1 MKKRVRA
8 QDLIRFQGALRTD
21 ERSANTVSKYLRDA
35 AKFQKFL
42 EQDYFSCLSKQ
53 AVIAYKERLTRQYK
67 PSSVNS
73 MLAAINGFLVFLGR
87 PDCKVKLLKIQ
98 RTNFRL
104 SERELSRSEY
114 RRLLDAAKQKGDE
127 RMYLLMQAICCTG
140 IRVSELRYITV
151 ETLKYG
157 MTRVNNK
164 GRERAVLLPRELRKA
179 LLQYCAR
186 HDIRCG
192 PVFVTRNGLPMNR
205 SNIWAAMKRLCRMAG
220 VDPQKVFPH
229 NLRHLF
235 ALTYYVQEKDIAHLA
250 DILGHASIETTR
262 IYTSVSGDRYQRS
275 LSRMQLFDTI

>member
-114 RRLLDAAKQKGDE
+114 RRLLDAAKQRGDE

-186 HDIRCG
+186 HDIRRG

-220 VDPQKVFPH
+220 VDSQKVFPH

>member
-1 MKKRVRA
+1 
-8 QDLIRFQGALRTD
+8 
-21 ERSANTVSKYLRDA
+21 
-35 AKFQKFL
+35 
-42 EQDYFSCLSKQ
+42 
-53 AVIAYKERLTRQYK
+53 
-67 PSSVNS
+67 
-73 MLAAINGFLVFLGR
+73 
-87 PDCKVKLLKIQ
+87 
-98 RTNFRL
+98 
-104 SERELSRSEY
+104 
-114 RRLLDAAKQKGDE
+114 
-127 RMYLLMQAICCTG
+127 
-140 IRVSELRYITV
+140 
-151 ETLKYG
+151 

-186 HDIRCG
+186 HDIRRG

-220 VDPQKVFPH
+220 VDSQKVFPH

>member
-114 RRLLDAAKQKGDE
+114 RRLLDAAKQRGDE
-127 RMYLLMQAICCTG
+127 RIVPAHAGHLLHG
-140 IRVSELRYITV
+140 HP
-151 ETLKYG
+151 G
-157 MTRVNNK
+157 
-164 GRERAVLLPRELRKA
+164 ERAAVHHRGDPEI
-179 LLQYCAR
+179 R
-186 HDIRCG
+186 HDTGEQQGQGAGR
-192 PVFVTRNGLPMNR
+192 
-205 SNIWAAMKRLCRMAG
+205 AAA
-220 VDPQKVFPH
+220 P
-229 NLRHLF
+229 
-235 ALTYYVQEKDIAHLA
+235 
-250 DILGHASIETTR
+250 
-262 IYTSVSGDRYQRS
+262 
-275 LSRMQLFDTI
+275 